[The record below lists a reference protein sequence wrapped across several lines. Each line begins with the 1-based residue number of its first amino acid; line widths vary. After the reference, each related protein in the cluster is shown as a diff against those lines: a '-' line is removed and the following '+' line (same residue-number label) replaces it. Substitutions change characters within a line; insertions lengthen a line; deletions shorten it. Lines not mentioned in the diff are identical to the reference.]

1 MKTITLPPQDQLDSD
16 AAAQPSLLAYDLNP
30 PKPKSLGRR
39 LRENWQVYLMIAP
52 NVLMFLIFS
61 IYPILWAL
69 RYMFFEYDGL
79 NEATFT
85 GLDNFVRVFTRDEIF
100 WQSVL
105 NTLVFAGGKLLLTLP
120 LALVLAVLL
129 NNRLR
134 ASGILQAVYFMP
146 TVMGTA
152 VMSLVFYLIFNP
164 YNGAVNQL
172 LTGIGAVKKPLDWLG
187 VGLAMLTVIILA
199 AWGGLGNYMVLF
211 LAGLQTI
218 PRELEEAATL
228 DGAGKP
234 RIFVA
239 ITVPLL
245 GPVMQIVL
253 LLAIINALKGY
264 ESIMVLTG
272 GGPADQTQVMN
283 LYVYKL
289 FFPLSAGQSYTP
301 EFGYGSATGV
311 VTSLIIGIITVA
323 YLWSSRRMDKIN

>member
-1 MKTITLPPQDQLDSD
+1 
-16 AAAQPSLLAYDLNP
+16 
-30 PKPKSLGRR
+30 
-39 LRENWQVYLMIAP
+39 
-52 NVLMFLIFS
+52 
-61 IYPILWAL
+61 
-69 RYMFFEYDGL
+69 MFFEYDGL
-79 NEATFT
+79 NEATFI

-105 NTLVFAGGKLLLTLP
+105 NTLVFAVGKLLLTLP

-164 YNGAVNQL
+164 YNGAVNQM
-172 LTGIGAVKKPLDWLG
+172 LTAIGAVKKPLDWLG

-218 PRELEEAATL
+218 PKELEEAATL
-228 DGAGKP
+228 DGASKP
-234 RIFVA
+234 RIFLF
-239 ITVPLL
+239 ITIPLL

-301 EFGYGSATGV
+301 EFGYGSAAGV
-311 VTSLIIGIITVA
+311 VTSLIIGIITVV